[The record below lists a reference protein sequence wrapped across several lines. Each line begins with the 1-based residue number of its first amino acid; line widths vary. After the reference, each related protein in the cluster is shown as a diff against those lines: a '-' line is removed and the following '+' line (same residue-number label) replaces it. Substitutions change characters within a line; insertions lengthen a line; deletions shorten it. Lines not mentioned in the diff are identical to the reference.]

1 MTSVN
6 GYGVQK
12 EGQEESK
19 IQNEIEAAEVERVRG
34 EKSLLKGLT
43 TNVMVMKIGVV

>member
-1 MTSVN
+1 MTSVD

-19 IQNEIEAAEVERVRG
+19 IQKETDAAEVERVKCDG
-34 EKSLLKGLT
+34 NEDWCGLKRKLID
-43 TNVMVMKIGVV
+43 VAS